1 MRYINVLNNIPTPS
15 FLELVGTG
23 MLYKQSETDPL
34 QFNTVDAFNNY
45 VNHTLV
51 LLVFV
56 GFPGLRGGLGCCPMV
71 LCIQVTHELY
81 LLIVGL
87 FV

>member
-1 MRYINVLNNIPTPS
+1 MSLIIFQLLLSSNWS
-15 FLELVGTG
+15 ELECFT
-23 MLYKQSETDPL
+23 KSETDPL